1 MTKTEFITLG
11 TAGGPVPLVNRA
23 QPAHA
28 IIRGDL
34 AVLVDCG
41 DGAIGQAMRAGV
53 DFRSVHDIVLSHH
66 HFDHVGGL
74 FACLGANMMLQ
85 RMQTLRIHG
94 PRGTKRILDGLF
106 VASDLPCEIGLG
118 MAGKGLPNPRDF
130 VEVIEF
136 EPGDSFE
143 IGDIK
148 VSSCENTHYR
158 PEAEFGQPGHV
169 SLSLRFDA
177 PDRSF
182 LFTGDTGPCE
192 AVVKLAEG
200 VDILFAGVMDVEA
213 VMDIIRK
220 KNPHLTP
227 DRIET
232 MTKHMKAHHLVP
244 EELGVMAR
252 RVNAGQLVVVHIPIN
267 SITPETAPQY
277 VAQIAAYYDGP
288 ITISN
293 DLDRY

>member
-1 MTKTEFITLG
+1 MTKTHFITLG
-11 TAGGPVPLVNRA
+11 TAGGPTPLVKRA

-34 AVLVDCG
+34 EVLIDCG

-53 DFRSVHDIVLSHH
+53 DFRKVHDIVLSHH
-66 HFDHVGGL
+66 HFDHIGGL

-85 RMQTLRIHG
+85 RTRTLRIHG
-94 PRGTKRILDGLF
+94 PRGTKKILDGLF
-106 VASDLPCEIGLG
+106 AASDLPCDIGLG
-118 MAGKGLPNPRDF
+118 MPGKGLPNPRDF

-136 EPGDSFE
+136 EPGDDFE
-143 IGDIK
+143 IKDIK

-158 PEAEFGQPGHV
+158 SEAEFGQPGHI

-182 LFTGDTGPCE
+182 LFAGDTGPCE
-192 AVVKLAEG
+192 AVIKLAEG
-200 VDILFAGVMDVEA
+200 VDVLFAGLMDVDAVMDV
-213 VMDIIRK
+213 IRR

-232 MTKHMKAHHLVP
+232 MARHMKAHHLIP
-244 EELGVMAR
+244 EELGAMAR
-252 RVNAGQLVVVHIPIN
+252 RAKVGQVVAVHIPVN
-267 SITPETAPQY
+267 SITPETAPKY
-277 VAQIAAYYDGP
+277 IAQIATQYDGP
-288 ITISN
+288 IIISD
-293 DLDRY
+293 DLNRY